1 MKKLMMLAMLLLTV
15 CSSACAESLDE
26 VLKDCKLDRNRWQVV
41 EWFKDEQAVRLFDS
55 TSIQTVA
62 PNQYEVT
69 IYIYFYGNDCGAV
82 NCNYRKI
89 KHYHSEKCKFDT
101 KASTVALM
109 SLGTVDDNLNVVES
123 LALSS
128 NLQIP
133 VAMKRNSLY
142 DKTMQKTKAFVKDDK
157 KFEAVETKENVV
169 TIKKNTTGFAP
180 LPQPIGTKE
189 GEWTYLGRFV
199 GSSNLSYVE
208 NILLM
213 ESYESNSSCDGVFDV
228 YYFHKHGEGSIDEG
242 SWCHVDRN
250 HGNAFYYGYSCIL
263 KFVPLDKN
271 GNRIQSKGIYT
282 DIVSVTGGSKGDYG
296 YSVKQ
301 VRRFDTSTHELVT
314 TKIVKYNPSTHR
326 SDIEE
331 TIGNNTTSRRPN
343 PLQGYLLSSDFYRK
357 YGKRTE
363 SNPYW
368 RAAENSNCPHNFDGP
383 K

>member
-199 GSSNLSYVE
+199 GPMNLTYAQ

-213 ESYESNSSCDGVFDV
+213 RPFESKVECDGVFDV
-228 YYFHKHGEGSIDEG
+228 YYYHTHDWCYCDE
-242 SWCHVDRN
+242 N
-250 HGNAFYYGYSCIL
+250 TYGYGCEL
-263 KFVPLDKN
+263 KLVPLDKN
-271 GNRIQSKGIYT
+271 GNVIQRQGVCTELVHIGGGTKGAFCCA
-282 DIVSVTGGSKGDYG
+282 VS
-296 YSVKQ
+296 Q
-301 VRRFDTSTHELVT
+301 VRRYDTLTHELV
-314 TKIVKYNPSTHR
+314 
-326 SDIEE
+326 E
-331 TIGNNTTSRRPN
+331 TINKDSAKYERMNPVTSYGARYVVLINEYYGEN
-343 PLQGYLLSSDFYRK
+343 PFVRADRDSKCPG
-357 YGKRTE
+357 
-363 SNPYW
+363 W
-368 RAAENSNCPHNFDGP
+368 RNGL
-383 K
+383 